1 LSPVTKVIRS
11 LRIDLDF
18 RWQEFAPLW
27 RLRNTYM
34 ATTLAPVDS
43 REVVRCDD
51 CHLVQFRTS
60 NNICRKCRTALDAV
74 PEVAVLCAP
83 VALTRA
89 IATMPTN
96 QLPVAAAIRS
106 LRMRAGLSQR
116 QLAMRM
122 NVPRTYVSKIENEKA
137 CPTLGSLERL
147 AGALR
152 VRIPDL
158 LTMGRT
164 TEDDIRELSQDEF
177 ISELMPYMRKL
188 NGVQWTSVLNQ
199 VRELTAMTRR
209 SA

>member
-1 LSPVTKVIRS
+1 
-11 LRIDLDF
+11 
-18 RWQEFAPLW
+18 
-27 RLRNTYM
+27 
-34 ATTLAPVDS
+34 
-43 REVVRCDD
+43 
-51 CHLVQFRTS
+51 
-60 NNICRKCRTALDAV
+60 LDAV
-74 PEVAVLCAP
+74 PEVAALCAP
-83 VALTRA
+83 VALTRV